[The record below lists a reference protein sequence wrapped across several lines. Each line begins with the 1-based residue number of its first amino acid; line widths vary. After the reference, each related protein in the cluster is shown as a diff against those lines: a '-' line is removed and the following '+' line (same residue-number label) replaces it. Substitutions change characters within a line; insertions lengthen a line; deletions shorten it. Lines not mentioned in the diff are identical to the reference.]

1 VGSGCCGS
9 GCLRH
14 PQHFLNPIFLRTR
27 ALLINCHD
35 WLPVSNQD
43 LPTSL
48 LSPDT
53 KYTPGLRKPKRQSL
67 LDQHSLAL
75 DLNAHTSAS
84 RTPDF
89 VVMGR
94 LVTVAASS
102 LRQWA
107 LDFEVLSYSLD
118 ESEILTDAC

>member
-1 VGSGCCGS
+1 MT
-9 GCLRH
+9 GCLFQIKTCQLFF
-14 PQHFLNPIFLRTR
+14 PQTQSTHQV
-27 ALLINCHD
+27 CE
-35 WLPVSNQD
+35 
-43 LPTSL
+43 
-48 LSPDT
+48 
-53 KYTPGLRKPKRQSL
+53 KPKRQSL

-75 DLNAHTSAS
+75 DLNAHTSAR